1 MGIKP
6 SSLLILGILEESN
19 KTSMGKDLLGIV
31 QTRGVFLLTFLTLI
45 YKYLEI
51 REKKPDL
58 QSAGSLKFNWLK
70 S

>member
-1 MGIKP
+1 
-6 SSLLILGILEESN
+6 
-19 KTSMGKDLLGIV
+19 MGKDLLGIV

-58 QSAGSLKFNWLK
+58 QSAGSLRFNWLK
-70 S
+70 SSIPGKTVNEKHHTIQ